1 MYGYRME
8 SVFIRFYRCLLYTYE
23 AAVFLYQTDEEN
35 YKVSTRSASYVDVA
49 KIAAKYGGGGHVRAA
64 GFSVAGDPEKRLNEI
79 IEDIREQI
87 TD

>member
-1 MYGYRME
+1 M
-8 SVFIRFYRCLLYTYE
+8 S
-23 AAVFLYQTDEEN
+23 
-35 YKVSTRSASYVDVA
+35 
-49 KIAAKYGGGGHVRAA
+49 AA